1 MDRLFFRY
9 ATGRITQWDR
19 SRNKGENCSI
29 NDKHGLHAGDLALRH
44 LARLLSESA
53 GVSDFVVRFAGDE
66 FVVLAC
72 DRTQASSLITIL
84 EATLSANL
92 LRLEDGNELSITV
105 SIGASHYPED
115 GANAD
120 ELYKREDERNACIG

>member
-1 MDRLFFRY
+1 M
-9 ATGRITQWDR
+9 
-19 SRNKGENCSI
+19 
-29 NDKHGLHAGDLALRH
+29 RH

-53 GVSDFVVRFAGDE
+53 GVSHFVARFAGDE

-72 DRTQASSLITIL
+72 DRVQASSLITII
-84 EATLSANL
+84 EDTLSANL

-105 SIGASHYPED
+105 SIGDRHYSED

-120 ELYKREDERNACIG
+120 EL